1 MAPKSVGHYYRVVNH
16 AEALVALGF
25 DVNITSPDQVVPIL
39 ESGKKISVLI
49 FFRGSYNELFCY
61 CRNWAD
67 KNAVPI
73 LLDLDDL
80 TFDVKCFE
88 PGQWS
93 FWASLPAAEQEI
105 WRNRVHSQFRALQA
119 ADGAL
124 VSTLPLAQHVRS
136 MQRLAWVWPNGFGE
150 TSWRS
155 FQAARCIGPLQRQR
169 AMCDVITIGYAS
181 GTPTHSADFETVAV
195 ALGGLMRRE
204 RSIQLCLIG
213 FLDLASYPALRG
225 LESRITHRPL
235 VAYDQLALEY
245 ARFDINLAPLEI
257 HSSFCQAKSA
267 LKFFESAAVG
277 VPTVATPTQPFK
289 ELIRTVGTDAWHPLA
304 MTGRG
309 KSLGCFV
316 VVVVFVLLMQP
327 FLRCGCVVPH
337 GLSVVTFEGF
347 CVRVQV
353 VKLSSC
359 LSPAVT
365 AQALP

>member
-1 MAPKSVGHYYRVVNH
+1 MFSPGDGLVLFVSMAPKSVGHYYRVVNH

-39 ESGKKISVLI
+39 KSGKKISVLI

-169 AMCDVITIGYAS
+169 AMGDVITIGYAS

-289 ELIRTVGTDAWHPLA
+289 ELIRNRWNGCLA
-304 MTGRG
+304 SSSDDWEREITWLLKRRRRIRLAHAAFFTLRMRCSPWAQRRDLRRILRQSAGR
-309 KSLGCFV
+309 
-316 VVVVFVLLMQP
+316 
-327 FLRCGCVVPH
+327 
-337 GLSVVTFEGF
+337 
-347 CVRVQV
+347 
-353 VKLSSC
+353 
-359 LSPAVT
+359 
-365 AQALP
+365 